1 MGGVALHPE
10 QTREMAP
17 DQSRGVPAEDPEPP
31 TPIGAGSRDTDIV
44 ADNLQWVT
52 EPALAYLD
60 LDQLLREMLDRVTRI
75 LDTDTSAILLLEP
88 DGETLAA
95 RVAKGLEEEVRR
107 GFRLP
112 VGLGFAGRVA
122 ATRRPVVIENLDSSP
137 IEVVNPLFREKGVR
151 SLLGVPLVVE
161 ARLIGVLH
169 VGTLEPRVFDQDDI
183 HLLQTVADRVALA
196 IDHGRLSDQHRIAQ
210 TLQRSLLP
218 RSLPALPGFDFA
230 ARYLPAA
237 RETAVGGD
245 WYDVIDL
252 GANQLALAIGDVA
265 GRGLTAA
272 TVMGE
277 IRSAVRAYAV
287 ENQAPGDVVAKVA
300 QFVASHD
307 APMATLVYATLD
319 LGSGAIRYARAG
331 HPYPLL
337 VDAQG
342 KARYLSE
349 GGGPPLSAV
358 APRRYDESEIVLAR
372 EESLFMYT
380 DGLIERRGRRLSDQE
395 ELLAAAI
402 ERAPRDVE
410 ATCTAVID
418 SMTATDGIPDDI
430 AVLIV
435 RNTGLGERIRFE
447 IGTRPHEL
455 VRVRG
460 LLRRWLTE
468 SDASEDDVAAIT
480 LAVSEACANAIEHAY
495 GPGDARIEIVAARDS
510 DAATIEIRD
519 RGRWREPRGAS
530 RGRGI
535 PLMREFMDEVEI
547 EATDSGTEARLTRR
561 LGRGR

>member
-1 MGGVALHPE
+1 MS
-10 QTREMAP
+10 P
-17 DQSRGVPAEDPEPP
+17 DQAEDAHAADSDAAPFG
-31 TPIGAGSRDTDIV
+31 GARWRDTDQI

-60 LDQLLREMLDRVTRI
+60 VDQLLGEMLHRVTRI

-95 RVAKGLEEEVRR
+95 RAAKGLEEEVRR

-112 VGLGFAGRVA
+112 VGRGFAGRVA
-122 ATRRPVVIENLDSSP
+122 ATRSPVVIENLDRSP

-169 VGTLEPRVFDQDDI
+169 VGTLELRSFDQDDV

-218 RSLPALPGFDFA
+218 RSLPALPGYEFA
-230 ARYLPAA
+230 GRYLPAA
-237 RETAVGGD
+237 RESAVGGD

-252 GANQLALAIGDVA
+252 GANQIALAIGDVA
-265 GRGLTAA
+265 GRGLRAA

-277 IRSAVRAYAV
+277 IRSAVRAYAI
-287 ENQAPGDVVAKVA
+287 EERSAADVVAKLS

-307 APMATLVYATLD
+307 SPMATLVYATMD
-319 LGSGAIRYARAG
+319 LETGRIRYARAG

-342 KARYLSE
+342 EATYLTDA
-349 GGGPPLSAV
+349 GGPPLSAMG
-358 APRRYDESEIVLAR
+358 PNRYGEAELLLGRDET
-372 EESLFMYT
+372 LFLYT
-380 DGLIERRGRRLSDQE
+380 DGLIERRGRRLTDQE
-395 ELLAAAI
+395 ELLAAALG
-402 ERAPRDVE
+402 RAPGD
-410 ATCTAVID
+410 ADGICTAVID
-418 SMTATDGIPDDI
+418 ELTEGAESPDDI
-430 AVLIV
+430 AALVV
-435 RNTGLGERIRFE
+435 RNSGLGDRIAFE
-447 IGTRPHEL
+447 ISTRPDEL

-468 SDASEDDVAAIT
+468 GGAGEADVDAIT
-480 LAVSEACANAIEHAY
+480 LAASEACANAIEHAY
-495 GPGDARIEIVAARDS
+495 GPGEARIAVEATRDR
-510 DAATIEIRD
+510 DAAAIEIRD
-519 RGRWREPRGAS
+519 HGRWREPRGES

-547 EATDSGTEARLTRR
+547 DTGGEGTAVRLRR
-561 LGRGR
+561 RIRSER

>member
-1 MGGVALHPE
+1 MSPDRAEG
-10 QTREMAP
+10 AP
-17 DQSRGVPAEDPEPP
+17 AADSDAARF
-31 TPIGAGSRDTDIV
+31 TGAAGRDTDLI

-60 LDQLLREMLDRVTRI
+60 LDELLREMLHRVTQI
-75 LDTDTSAILLLEP
+75 LETDTSAILLLEP

-95 RVAKGLEEEVRR
+95 RAARGLEEEVTR

-112 VGLGFAGRVA
+112 VGRGFAGRIA
-122 ATRRPVVIENLDSSP
+122 ATRRPVVIPDLESSP
-137 IEVVNPLFREKGVR
+137 IQVVNPIFREKGVR

-169 VGTLEPRVFDQDDI
+169 VGTLSLRSFNQDDV

-218 RSLPALPGFDFA
+218 RSLPALPGFEFA

-237 RETAVGGD
+237 RESAVGGD

-252 GANQLALAIGDVA
+252 GANEIALAIGDVA
-265 GRGLTAA
+265 GRGLVAA

-277 IRSAVRAYAV
+277 IRSAVRAYAI
-287 ENQAPGDVVAKVA
+287 EQQSPADVVSRLSN
-300 QFVASHD
+300 FVASHD
-307 APMATLVYATLD
+307 SPMATLVYATMD
-319 LGSGAIRYARAG
+319 LESGRIRYARAG

-342 KARYLSE
+342 QATYLTDA
-349 GGGPPLSAV
+349 GGPPLSATG
-358 APRRYDESEIVLAR
+358 PSSYDEATLVLAR
-372 EESLFMYT
+372 DEALFLYT
-380 DGLIERRGRRLSDQE
+380 DGLIERRGLRLTDQE
-395 ELLAAAI
+395 ELLAAAL
-402 ERAPRDVE
+402 ERAPSDVE
-410 ATCTAVID
+410 AACTAVID
-418 SMTATDGIPDDI
+418 EMTERDGYPDDI

-435 RNTGLGERIRFE
+435 RNSGLGDRIGFE
-447 IGTRPHEL
+447 IGTRSEEL

-468 SDASEDDVAAIT
+468 SHASDDDIAAIT
-480 LAVSEACANAIEHAY
+480 LAASEACANAIEHAY
-495 GPGDARIEIVAARDS
+495 GPGDARIAVSASRDGD
-510 DAATIEIRD
+510 DAVIEIRD
-519 RGRWREPRGAS
+519 HGRWREPRGSS

-535 PLMREFMDEVEI
+535 PLMREFMDDVEI
-547 EATDSGTEARLTRR
+547 DTDDEGTAVRMRRR
-561 LGRGR
+561 LGGGR